1 MYNKIQSLNHNVISC
16 WLKIKELSDA
26 VKEELKQKGKI
37 VPGTR
42 LTKFQN
48 SIIEEHVQSIY
59 ICELENNVSD
69 NGLIELS
76 PDEIPVEEAIFD
88 IHAYQLDGGE
98 PQVGLIGTAG
108 DDNEQPA
115 CNHWILP
122 TVEFEGLW
130 ENLIYDSNIK
140 DILLNY
146 VNSIMFYSE
155 HNVDKNIITWNRLV
169 LLHGPPGT
177 GKTSLCK
184 ALAQKLTVRLGNRFI
199 HGELIEINSHSLFS
213 KYFSESGKLVMQ
225 MFEKITEHVADE
237 KALIFVLI
245 DEVESL
251 TLSRKNTFSGN
262 DPSDSVR
269 VVNTILTQ
277 LDKLKRYSNVIIFT
291 TSNITGAIDSA
302 FVDRVDIKQYIGLP
316 SKEAI
321 YSVYKTCVEE
331 LVRAG
336 IIVSSDESKL
346 VSVNRV
352 KKGESDST
360 SSYFNSVNLFS
371 ISELSEGLSGRTLR
385 KIPFLTHAHFIKT
398 RVVDL
403 KTFLDCLHKTVLK
416 YKNEEICF

>member
-1 MYNKIQSLNHNVISC
+1 MGRIVHVEVARRTRLEVPRRS

-69 NGLIELS
+69 NGL
-76 PDEIPVEEAIFD
+76 
-88 IHAYQLDGGE
+88 
-98 PQVGLIGTAG
+98 
-108 DDNEQPA
+108 
-115 CNHWILP
+115 
-122 TVEFEGLW
+122 
-130 ENLIYDSNIK
+130 
-140 DILLNY
+140 ILLNY